1 MKQKKKVLIIA
12 GIAVAVLIIAG
23 FLLRDVIFPDTSA
36 GGDEQEASVSIPE
49 ASDDIDGSA
58 AEAIDSEDALD
69 LLNNAL
75 ESDGIDVAELDL
87 TLYYDEPELVLT
99 QDYSEFIDAWIFIGN
114 DTYFYAVTL
123 DDGQLYRYDMVNGAL
138 MGIDETFED

>member
-36 GGDEQEASVSIPE
+36 GSDEQEASVSIPE